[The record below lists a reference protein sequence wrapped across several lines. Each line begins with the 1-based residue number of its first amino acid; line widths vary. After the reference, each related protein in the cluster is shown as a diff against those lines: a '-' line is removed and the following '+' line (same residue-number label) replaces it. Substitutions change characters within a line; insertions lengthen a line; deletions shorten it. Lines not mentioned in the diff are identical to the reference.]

1 MCHIVLDNF
10 YQQDT
15 ETQGVVCVF
24 SLKNPS
30 YPEYL
35 CLAQCGVLCLDIHPQ
50 HPHMLV
56 AGLSNGNVAV
66 YNLQKKIEG
75 RPSYISTARNGKHQ
89 DAVGQV
95 CVLKCKKKCK
105 YFFINIQILLSYNI
119 LHKAD
124 ILCILKHCF
133 CLMKIYM
140 TIEQI

>member
-1 MCHIVLDNF
+1 MVYRNTDRLNNLTMHVQLTYEDIRYWATLINLCPIFSDNF
-10 YQQDT
+10 YEQDT

-35 CLAQCGVLCLDIHPQ
+35 CIAQSGVLCIDIHPQ

-89 DAVGQV
+89 DGVGQV
-95 CVLKCKKKCK
+95 CV
-105 YFFINIQILLSYNI
+105 
-119 LHKAD
+119 
-124 ILCILKHCF
+124 
-133 CLMKIYM
+133 
-140 TIEQI
+140 

>member
-95 CVLKCKKKCK
+95 CVLKCK
-105 YFFINIQILLSYNI
+105 NIASTSLLI
-119 LHKAD
+119 
-124 ILCILKHCF
+124 IR
-133 CLMKIYM
+133 
-140 TIEQI
+140 